1 MNNNIRNEKRNEI
14 IKDKILSNCKKF
26 LKTKIIKLNK
36 LKHDTIFYRP
46 KMINLSKMHLNC
58 KCTKNIIKKDTVNL
72 KNNKSLISKLKF
84 RNLDNNFVPI
94 KKLSFR
100 KIQSAKNKE
109 IPTIKI
115 NKYLQFIKVKGI
127 VNDLLSEKEE
137 NKNLSNLL
145 LIRENLKYIINPNK
159 SLDVTLRKNP
169 DNISFFKSYNRQ
181 IKYFMNKNHQKI
193 FLKGVHDY
201 HQNIKHY
208 NGIYFN
214 YINDRN
220 SKKKIIKNIFNNSA
234 CNINSKY
241 KISKGFDKFK
251 NNFIKSYEE
260 KFDYTTNKKYKR
272 NNNNSY
278 YKSMDESEFNKMM
291 PLEQN
296 MDNIYLSAKQTFIN
310 IKKRSFG
317 NIKKIFFN

>member
-1 MNNNIRNEKRNEI
+1 M
-14 IKDKILSNCKKF
+14 
-26 LKTKIIKLNK
+26 
-36 LKHDTIFYRP
+36 
-46 KMINLSKMHLNC
+46 
-58 KCTKNIIKKDTVNL
+58 
-72 KNNKSLISKLKF
+72 KNNKTLISKLKF

-193 FLKGVHDY
+193 FCSSGNLCRFLTFGSGFLSCLCFVDSGFLSCQIQIVFLSK
-201 HQNIKHY
+201 
-208 NGIYFN
+208 
-214 YINDRN
+214 INVEIGSGN
-220 SKKKIIKNIFNNSA
+220 LSQFLHSYAFSYPKN
-234 CNINSKY
+234 
-241 KISKGFDKFK
+241 
-251 NNFIKSYEE
+251 
-260 KFDYTTNKKYKR
+260 
-272 NNNNSY
+272 
-278 YKSMDESEFNKMM
+278 
-291 PLEQN
+291 Q
-296 MDNIYLSAKQTFIN
+296 
-310 IKKRSFG
+310 FG
-317 NIKKIFFN
+317 E

>member
-1 MNNNIRNEKRNEI
+1 MNNNIRNEQRKEI
-14 IKDKILSNCKKF
+14 FKAKILSNCNKF
-26 LKTKIIKLNK
+26 LSSKIVKLNK
-36 LKHDTIFYRP
+36 LKHDKIFYRP
-46 KMINLSKMHLNC
+46 KMIHLSKMHLNC
-58 KCTKNIIKKDTVNL
+58 KCSKNIIKKDTAKL
-72 KNNKSLISKLKF
+72 NNNQTLVSKLKF

-100 KIQSAKNKE
+100 KIQSAKIKE
-109 IPTIKI
+109 SPTIKL
-115 NKYLQFIKVKGI
+115 NKYFQFIKVKGI
-127 VNDLLSEKEE
+127 VKDLLSEKEE
-137 NKNLSNLL
+137 NKDLSNLL

-159 SLDVTLRKNP
+159 SLDTILRKNP
-169 DNISFFKSYNRQ
+169 ESINSFKTYNRQ

-193 FLKGVHDY
+193 FLDGVHDY

-214 YINDRN
+214 YINDKN
-220 SKKKIIKNIFNNSA
+220 YKKKINKNIFNNSA
-234 CNINSKY
+234 YNITSKF
-241 KISKGFDKFK
+241 KLSKGFEKFK
-251 NNFIKSYEE
+251 NDYIKSYEE
-260 KFDYTTNKKYKR
+260 KFNYTNKKSII

-278 YKSMDESEFNKMM
+278 YKSMDESEFNKIM

-317 NIKKIFFN
+317 NIKKFFF

>member
-1 MNNNIRNEKRNEI
+1 M
-14 IKDKILSNCKKF
+14 
-26 LKTKIIKLNK
+26 
-36 LKHDTIFYRP
+36 
-46 KMINLSKMHLNC
+46 
-58 KCTKNIIKKDTVNL
+58 
-72 KNNKSLISKLKF
+72 
-84 RNLDNNFVPI
+84 
-94 KKLSFR
+94 
-100 KIQSAKNKE
+100 
-109 IPTIKI
+109 
-115 NKYLQFIKVKGI
+115 
-127 VNDLLSEKEE
+127 NDLLSEKEE

-181 IKYFMNKNHQKI
+181 IKYFMNKNHQKM
-193 FLKGVHDY
+193 FLEGVHDY

-208 NGIYFN
+208 NDIYFN

-241 KISKGFDKFK
+241 KISKGLEKFK
-251 NNFIKSYEE
+251 NDFIKSYEE

-278 YKSMDESEFNKMM
+278 YKSMNESEFNKMM

-296 MDNIYLSAKQTFIN
+296 MDNIYLSAKQAFIN

>member
-1 MNNNIRNEKRNEI
+1 M
-14 IKDKILSNCKKF
+14 
-26 LKTKIIKLNK
+26 
-36 LKHDTIFYRP
+36 
-46 KMINLSKMHLNC
+46 
-58 KCTKNIIKKDTVNL
+58 
-72 KNNKSLISKLKF
+72 KNNKTLISKLKF

-181 IKYFMNKNHQKI
+181 IKYFM
-193 FLKGVHDY
+193 

-241 KISKGFDKFK
+241 KISKGFEKFK

-317 NIKKIFFN
+317 NIKKNFFN